1 MIDHPPG
8 VIDYARAR
16 ATRLR
21 RKAAP
26 VGIEVRASGPSF
38 ALYGPDRGLYL
49 YQRGTGRAVRWLSY
63 QEATKALEH
72 HIAALTDAR

>member
-1 MIDHPPG
+1 MIDPPPS

-26 VGIEVRASGPSF
+26 VGVEIRASGPSF

-49 YQRGTGRAVRWLSY
+49 YPRGLGRAVRWLTY
-63 QEATKALEH
+63 QEATAALEH
-72 HIAALTDAR
+72 HLAAPTSAG